1 MRSRI
6 RGVYAGRER
15 SIPGLPIYDPRV
27 DRRSAETRL
36 RDFITREL
44 ISDEDIDL
52 GTEEAIFS
60 SGLAD
65 SFAVTQLICFLEDQ
79 FGVRI
84 SPRDATLRDFDTV
97 SRILDLLQAL
107 EDHPASR

>member
-1 MRSRI
+1 M
-6 RGVYAGRER
+6 
-15 SIPGLPIYDPRV
+15 
-27 DRRSAETRL
+27 DRPSAETRL
-36 RDFITREL
+36 REFILREL

-52 GTEEAIFS
+52 GAEEAIFS

-84 SPRDATLRDFDTV
+84 SPRDVTLRDLDSV
-97 SRILDLLQAL
+97 SRILDLLQTL
-107 EDHPASR
+107 QDRSASR